1 VRWKLVAIITF
12 LAVAGGAVAVSLGA
26 FTPSATS
33 ATDLLTATAAVADVT
48 DEVAAT
54 GTVASVESYETA
66 FGTEPWVVGDTADS
80 ANSTTPA
87 DSDVAWRVRS
97 ISVTVGDVVQEGD
110 VLARAESTELDAQ
123 IDDARRGAESA
134 RLQVVQ
140 AKEDLENAD
149 SGAPKR
155 QARISLYNAQT
166 ARANANASL
175 AALIEQRDND
185 RIVAPIDGIVTDVAL
200 VEGADAPSGSAVTI
214 ESRSLVVSTSVV
226 ESDVAS
232 ISIDQAATVT
242 ITALDEVV
250 EGTVTS
256 IAPSAEEASASGVV
270 SFAVTIELAEA
281 PDALRPGMSAEVTI
295 VTASA
300 QDVLTVPSRALS
312 GSGDNYT
319 VRVVGADGTVE
330 VRAVTV
336 GLVTDSLAEIQSG
349 LSAGDAVVTG
359 TSSTDA
365 LGGGGGFQGGPGGGF
380 QGGPGGGLVG
390 GPGQ

>member
-1 VRWKLVAIITF
+1 
-12 LAVAGGAVAVSLGA
+12 
-26 FTPSATS
+26 
-33 ATDLLTATAAVADVT
+33 
-48 DEVAAT
+48 
-54 GTVASVESYETA
+54 
-66 FGTEPWVVGDTADS
+66 
-80 ANSTTPA
+80 
-87 DSDVAWRVRS
+87 
-97 ISVTVGDVVQEGD
+97 
-110 VLARAESTELDAQ
+110 
-123 IDDARRGAESA
+123 
-134 RLQVVQ
+134 
-140 AKEDLENAD
+140 
-149 SGAPKR
+149 
-155 QARISLYNAQT
+155 
-166 ARANANASL
+166 
-175 AALIEQRDND
+175 
-185 RIVAPIDGIVTDVAL
+185 
-200 VEGADAPSGSAVTI
+200 
-214 ESRSLVVSTSVV
+214 
-226 ESDVAS
+226 
-232 ISIDQAATVT
+232 
-242 ITALDEVV
+242 
-250 EGTVTS
+250 
-256 IAPSAEEASASGVV
+256 V

-319 VRVVGADGTVE
+319 VRVVGADGTIE